1 MITRYSRPEMRAVW
15 TDENKLKLW
24 LQIELLAS
32 EALVK
37 EGVVPTRDCKKIK
50 VGCAKWFANLPGL
63 VARQR
68 ELEKV
73 LNHDVIAF
81 TTAVAEAIND
91 KASRWFHF
99 GLTSSD
105 VGDTCYAV
113 QMQQSADLLIA
124 DVKKLLPVIA
134 RRAWEYKFTPC
145 IGRSHGIH
153 AEPTTF
159 GLKLALMH
167 DEFKRALRRLETA
180 REVVS
185 VGKISG
191 AVGTS
196 AHLSPRVEAYV
207 CKKLGLRPA
216 PIATQVVQRDIHA
229 EFQSA
234 MALVGASIERWT
246 VEFRHLQRTEV
257 LEAEEPFSKGQKGSS
272 AMPHKRNPITWE
284 RLTGL
289 ARVLRGN
296 ALAALEN
303 VALWHERDI
312 SHSSVERIIFPDS
325 CTLLDY
331 MFGLLTRLMDGLAVY
346 PENMKKNL
354 GLSLGMWNSQT
365 VLLALIRKGLTRE
378 AAYKLVQDASM
389 KTWEVKH
396 AGRDDADFVEVL
408 KATPEVAKHFKRGE
422 LEKLCS
428 LAFHFKE
435 VNRRF
440 KRIGAIVIPDN
451 RTKKTKVTKKLET
464 GRFVFFAPSKFH
476 STARRRPTAGLPP
489 AEMLSPASYNQKT
502 SLALFVPSRIR
513 LRDILSRPHFPNRL
527 YACPIRHLLSSPR
540 FHTSPQF
547 SLA

>member
-1 MITRYSRPEMRAVW
+1 MRGLW
-15 TDENKLKLW
+15 TEQRKFQIW
-24 LQIELLAS
+24 LEIELLAS

-37 EGVVPTRDCKKIK
+37 EGVVPKSDFIKLKAGVERCLADTEALTRR
-50 VGCAKWFANLPGL
+50 AK
-63 VARQR
+63 
-68 ELEKV
+68 ELERT
-73 LNHDVIAF
+73 LNHDVIGF
-81 TTAVAEAIND
+81 TTAVAEQIND
-91 KASRWFHF
+91 PASRWFHF

-105 VGDTCYAV
+105 VGDTAYAV
-113 QMQQSADLLIA
+113 QMTESADLLIE
-124 DVKKLLPVIA
+124 DVKTVRKSIA
-134 RRAWEYKFTPC
+134 RQARKYKFTPC

-167 DEFKRALRRLETA
+167 DEFGRALGRLQRA
-180 REVVS
+180 REVAA

-207 CKKLGLRPA
+207 CRKLGLRPA

-229 EFQSA
+229 EFHA
-234 MALVGASIERWT
+234 MLALVGASIERWA

-257 LEAEEPFSKGQKGSS
+257 LEAEEPFTKGQKGSS

-289 ARVLRGN
+289 ARVLRTN
-296 ALAALEN
+296 AMAALEN

-331 MFGLLTRLMDGLAVY
+331 MFSLLTRMMDGLAVY
-346 PENMKKNL
+346 PENMKRNL

-378 AAYKLVQDASM
+378 EAYALVQRGAM

-396 AGRDDADFVEVL
+396 AGRDDADFLEVL
-408 KATPEVAKHFKRGE
+408 KSDPEVAVHFKKDE

-428 LAFHFKE
+428 LDFHFKE
-435 VNRRF
+435 VNNRF
-440 KRIGAIVIPDN
+440 R
-451 RTKKTKVTKKLET
+451 KL
-464 GRFVFFAPSKFH
+464 
-476 STARRRPTAGLPP
+476 GL
-489 AEMLSPASYNQKT
+489 
-502 SLALFVPSRIR
+502 
-513 LRDILSRPHFPNRL
+513 
-527 YACPIRHLLSSPR
+527 
-540 FHTSPQF
+540 
-547 SLA
+547 

>member
-1 MITRYSRPEMRAVW
+1 MITRYSRPEMRGIW
-15 TDENKLKLW
+15 TDENKLRLW
-24 LQIELLAS
+24 LQIELLAC
-32 EALVK
+32 EALVA
-37 EGVVPTRDCKKIK
+37 EGVVPRADFVKLKA
-50 VGCAKWFANLPGL
+50 GAEKWLADLAGL
-63 VARQR
+63 VARQK
-68 ELEKV
+68 ELEKT

-81 TTAVAEAIND
+81 TTAVAEKINHQ
-91 KASRWFHF
+91 ASRWLHF

-105 VGDTCYAV
+105 IIDTAFAV
-113 QMQQSADLLIA
+113 QMAESADILIQ
-124 DVKKLLPVIA
+124 DVQVLRTSIA
-134 RRAWEYKFTPC
+134 KQAREYKFTPC

-167 DEFKRALRRLETA
+167 DEFDRALERLVAA
-180 REVVS
+180 RERVA
-185 VGKISG
+185 VGKLSG

-196 AHLSPRVEAYV
+196 AHLSPAVEAAV
-207 CKKLGLRPA
+207 CRQLGLKPV
-216 PIATQVVQRDIHA
+216 PVATQVVPRDIHA
-229 EFQSA
+229 EFMTA
-234 MALVGASIERWT
+234 LALVGASIERWS

-257 LEAEEPFSKGQKGSS
+257 LEAEEPFTKGQKGSS

-296 ALAALEN
+296 AVAALED

-331 MFGLLTRLMDGLAVY
+331 MFGLLVRLMDGLAVY

-378 AAYKLVQDASM
+378 QAYDLVQRNAM

-396 AGRDDADFVEVL
+396 AGRDDADFVEQL
-408 KATPEVAKHFKRGE
+408 KSDPAVAKHFKKGE

-428 LAFHFKE
+428 LEFHFKE
-435 VNRRF
+435 VNSRF
-440 KRIGAIVIPDN
+440 K
-451 RTKKTKVTKKLET
+451 KV
-464 GRFVFFAPSKFH
+464 
-476 STARRRPTAGLPP
+476 GL
-489 AEMLSPASYNQKT
+489 
-502 SLALFVPSRIR
+502 
-513 LRDILSRPHFPNRL
+513 
-527 YACPIRHLLSSPR
+527 
-540 FHTSPQF
+540 
-547 SLA
+547 

>member
-1 MITRYSRPEMRAVW
+1 MITRYSRPKMRAIW
-15 TDENKLKLW
+15 SEENKLSLW
-24 LQIELLAS
+24 LEIELFAS

-37 EGVVPTRDCKKIK
+37 EGIVPRKDFVKLKA
-50 VGCAKWFANLPGL
+50 GCAAWQLDTPGL
-63 VARQR
+63 VLRQR
-68 ELEKV
+68 ELEKT

-81 TTAVAEAIND
+81 TTAVAEKIND
-91 KASRWFHF
+91 DASRWFHF

-113 QMQQSADLLIA
+113 QMQQSADLLVA
-124 DVKKLLPVIA
+124 DVKELLPVIK
-134 RRAWEYKFTPC
+134 RRANEHKFTPC

-159 GLKLALMH
+159 GLKLALMY
-167 DEFKRALRRLETA
+167 DEFGRALERLERV

-196 AHLSPRVEAYV
+196 AHLSPRVEDYV

-216 PIATQVVQRDIHA
+216 PIATQVIQRDIHA
-229 EFQSA
+229 EFQLA
-234 MALVGASIERWT
+234 LALVGASIERWA

-257 LEAEEPFSKGQKGSS
+257 LEAEEPFTKGQKGSS

-296 ALAALEN
+296 AIAALEN

-331 MFGLLTRLMDGLAVY
+331 MFGLLTRLMEGLNVY
-346 PENMKKNL
+346 PENMKRNL

-378 AAYKLVQDASM
+378 AAYKLVQDAAM
-389 KTWEVKH
+389 KTWDVKH
-396 AGRDDADFVEVL
+396 AGRDDANFVEQL
-408 KATPEVAKHFKRGE
+408 QADPEVARHFKSGE
-422 LEKLCS
+422 LEELCS
-428 LAFHFKE
+428 LDFHFKE
-435 VNRRF
+435 VNNRF
-440 KRIGAIVIPDN
+440 K
-451 RTKKTKVTKKLET
+451 KL
-464 GRFVFFAPSKFH
+464 G
-476 STARRRPTAGLPP
+476 
-489 AEMLSPASYNQKT
+489 
-502 SLALFVPSRIR
+502 I
-513 LRDILSRPHFPNRL
+513 
-527 YACPIRHLLSSPR
+527 
-540 FHTSPQF
+540 
-547 SLA
+547 